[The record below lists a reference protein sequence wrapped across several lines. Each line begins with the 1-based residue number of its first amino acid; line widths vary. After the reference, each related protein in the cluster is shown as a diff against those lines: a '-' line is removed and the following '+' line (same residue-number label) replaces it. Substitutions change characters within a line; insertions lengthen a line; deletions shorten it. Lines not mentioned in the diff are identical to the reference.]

1 MHSFEVHSNES
12 VYRNSGCLWLE
23 QVSNWDT
30 MINQE
35 RVKISRI
42 SVQILIRKRLI
53 DKSNNKGFHVHTHEL
68 LVRCRIFPHTY
79 ELLII
84 CRNCEYGDKR
94 LVIRRIHPCT
104 YKLLVICRT
113 CVHGD
118 EWMVIQIISLIT
130 CKILIIHGYLKY
142 FAHF

>member
-94 LVIRRIHPCT
+94 LAIRRIR
-104 YKLLVICRT
+104 VICRIFDY
-113 CVHGD
+113 GYK
-118 EWMVIQIISLIT
+118 WLVIQIIRLSAY
-130 CKILIIHGYLKY
+130 KMLIIHGYLKS
-142 FAHF
+142 FARF